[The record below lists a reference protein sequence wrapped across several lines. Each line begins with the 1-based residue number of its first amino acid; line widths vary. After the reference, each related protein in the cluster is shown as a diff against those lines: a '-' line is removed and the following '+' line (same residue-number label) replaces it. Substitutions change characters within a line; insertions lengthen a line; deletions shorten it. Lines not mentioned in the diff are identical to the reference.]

1 MDAEGSFETRDP
13 EFAALLDLARRAA
26 RTQATV
32 LITGESGA
40 GKSRLARW
48 IHAVSA
54 RAAGPFIEVACA
66 NLPPDLSES
75 ILFGHER
82 GAFTGAHES
91 RPGRFE
97 LADAGTL
104 FLDDVQELAPEVQAK
119 VLRAIELR
127 RFERLGG
134 GDTVRVDVRIV
145 TTLRDRPERLIVE
158 GRLREDLYHRLN
170 VVHVRLP
177 ALRERAGDVPVLA
190 ETFLREATELHGLS
204 PKRFA
209 AETLDRL
216 QRYPWPGNVRELR
229 HAVESAAVLSEGPEV
244 APGDLPEAFSV
255 AAPAMLAVEAE
266 RGTTL
271 AELERDYIDEVLR
284 RTRGNKT
291 AAARILGIHRKT
303 LHDRLRRR

>member
-32 LITGESGA
+32 LITGESGT

-48 IHAVSA
+48 IHAMSA

-91 RPGRFE
+91 HPGRFE

-190 ETFLREATELHGLS
+190 QTFLREATELHGLS

-209 AETLDRL
+209 TETLDRL

-229 HAVESAAVLSEGPEV
+229 HAVESAAVLSEDAEV

-255 AAPAMLAVEAE
+255 ASPAMLGVEAE
-266 RGTTL
+266 RETTL
-271 AELERDYIDEVLR
+271 AELERAYIDEVLR